1 MRRREFANVPR
12 GPRVERRPADVI
24 GAAVMVKRP
33 YRSRSYELQLSRFLP
48 HLILISAKEARDF
61 SE

>member
-12 GPRVERRPADVI
+12 VLGERRPAHVI

-33 YRSRSYELQLSRFLP
+33 YRSRSYELQHFRFLP